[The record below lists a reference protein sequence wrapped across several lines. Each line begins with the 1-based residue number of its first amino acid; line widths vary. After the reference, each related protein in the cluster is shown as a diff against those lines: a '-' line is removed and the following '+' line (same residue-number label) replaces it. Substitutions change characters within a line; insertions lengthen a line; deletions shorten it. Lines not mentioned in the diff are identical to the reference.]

1 MTDLSHWD
9 FAENFSVFDV
19 AALILGCEP
28 NQAWRHELK
37 VQIVADRMKLHYGY
51 ATKRAFNDNF
61 GDPLENIERDERIF
75 AELPS
80 VDLKALSFRAFR
92 FDDGVPLGR
101 WLDCEDQSNFVNQ
114 KFNRYSIVDWLAD
127 VGFKSVYQFD
137 LRQPIAGGVMVEI
150 MVSKE
155 TMKTDIDPAD
165 LPEELHAANIAFR
178 AVTNGH
184 GDPSA
189 TFRNRLIGYL
199 ETNFLGLSNDAV
211 RRIATVA
218 NPDKTTGRQKSNT

>member
-1 MTDLSHWD
+1 MADLTHWD
-9 FAENFSVFDV
+9 FAENFSGFDA

-28 NQAWRHELK
+28 SQAWHDELK

-51 ATKRAFNDNF
+51 ATKRAFNDNY
-61 GDPLENIERDERIF
+61 GDPLENLERDERIF
-75 AELPS
+75 AELPR
-80 VDLKALSFRAFR
+80 VELKALSFRASR
-92 FDDGVPLGR
+92 FDSGVPLGR
-101 WLDCEDQSNFVNQ
+101 WLESEDRSNFVNQ

-137 LRQPIAGGVMVEI
+137 LRQTIADGVIVEI

-165 LPEELHAANIAFR
+165 LPEELQAANIAFR

-199 ETNFLGLSNDAV
+199 ETNFLGLSDDAV
-211 RRIATVA
+211 KRIATVA
-218 NPDKTTGRQKSNT
+218 NPDKKPGRQKSNI

>member
-1 MTDLSHWD
+1 
-9 FAENFSVFDV
+9 
-19 AALILGCEP
+19 
-28 NQAWRHELK
+28 
-37 VQIVADRMKLHYGY
+37 
-51 ATKRAFNDNF
+51 
-61 GDPLENIERDERIF
+61 
-75 AELPS
+75 
-80 VDLKALSFRAFR
+80 
-92 FDDGVPLGR
+92 
-101 WLDCEDQSNFVNQ
+101 
-114 KFNRYSIVDWLAD
+114 
-127 VGFKSVYQFD
+127 
-137 LRQPIAGGVMVEI
+137 MVEI

-218 NPDKTTGRQKSNT
+218 NPDKTTGRPKSNI